1 MKTVT
6 TKIRLLTAVV
16 KGERDIDK
24 GLKTFEICDGAIN
37 SPENRVRNSP
47 EHLEGSR
54 SSQFGHISFQS
65 RKQLYI
71 HKCPFVR
78 SFVCSYIDL
87 SVSQLLSFSASF
99 FSIENFPYQI
109 ILKD

>member
-1 MKTVT
+1 MEIEMKTVT

-37 SPENRVRNSP
+37 SPEKRVRNSP

-54 SSQFGHISFQS
+54 SSQFG
-65 RKQLYI
+65 
-71 HKCPFVR
+71 PW
-78 SFVCSYIDL
+78 SYHLGARIQRPAL
-87 SVSQLLSFSASF
+87 AQLLQ
-99 FSIENFPYQI
+99 IE
-109 ILKD
+109 K

>member
-1 MKTVT
+1 MTVFLMEIEMKTVT

-54 SSQFGHISFQS
+54 SS
-65 RKQLYI
+65 
-71 HKCPFVR
+71 
-78 SFVCSYIDL
+78 
-87 SVSQLLSFSASF
+87 
-99 FSIENFPYQI
+99 
-109 ILKD
+109 